1 MMEPASMPDPASA
14 GLATSSPRRS
24 VVTLLV
30 ASALVVG
37 ALSWLWGWSLPL
49 VLFLVIAMVMGHEF
63 GHFITAKRSGM
74 QVTDFFVGF
83 GPVLWSTTRGETR
96 YGIRALLLGGYVK
109 VPGMTWY
116 DKIDPTIEKRTYRSA
131 SYPRKVIFASAGSLM
146 HMVMA
151 LLIAYGALVFVGHPD
166 TQQVTINGFT
176 QWQGHA
182 QSAGQAAGLKIG
194 DQILSID
201 GHVVNG
207 MGILDATIHANAN
220 HPLTLTV
227 RRARQV
233 LVLHATPVDGRTVK
247 VNGQPEVTG
256 KQPVGLLGIHLAN
269 PTVRTGFLAALPDSV
284 TTVTSTI
291 NQAAHAL
298 VHVFSPGEFST
309 LFHQVTTP
317 AAAKSTA
324 SQTTRPVSIVGVV
337 RLADQAAQSN
347 LQVFLYILITLNVFV
362 GVMNM
367 LPMLP
372 LDGGYVAIATYERIR
387 QRGRRSA
394 PYQADVNKLTPVVF
408 AFVGVLV
415 VLFAFTLYLDI
426 AYPIANPFH

>member
-1 MMEPASMPDPASA
+1 MESTASSR
-14 GLATSSPRRS
+14 TS
-24 VVTLLV
+24 VYTLLGGTV
-30 ASALVVG
+30 LVVG
-37 ALSWLWGWSLPL
+37 ALSWLWGWTLPL

-116 DKIDPTIEKRTYRSA
+116 DKIAPDNEKRTYRSA
-131 SYPRKVIFASAGSLM
+131 SYPRKVVFASAGSLM
-146 HMVMA
+146 HVVMA
-151 LLIAYGALVFVGHPD
+151 LLIADGALVFVGHAD
-166 TQQVTINGFT
+166 TQRVAIDGFT
-176 QWQGHA
+176 HWQGHS
-182 QSAGQAAGLKIG
+182 QSAGQLAGLRVG
-194 DQILSID
+194 DEVLSID
-201 GHVVNG
+201 GHKVNG
-207 MGILDATIHANAN
+207 MAVLDATIHANAN
-220 HPLTLTV
+220 EPVTLTV
-227 RRARQV
+227 LRDGHV
-233 LVLHATPVDGRTVK
+233 LVLHATPVDGRK
-247 VNGQPEVTG
+247 VIVDGKPEVHG
-256 KQPVGLLGIHLAN
+256 NQPIGLLGIQLTN
-269 PTVRTGFLAALPDSV
+269 PTVHTGFLAAFPDSV

-298 VHVFSPGEFST
+298 VHVFSPGEFSS

-347 LQVFLYILITLNVFV
+347 LLVFLYILITLNVFV

-387 QRGRRSA
+387 QRSRRGA
-394 PYQADVNKLTPVVF
+394 PYQADINKLTPVVF
-408 AFVGVLV
+408 AFVGVLA